1 MAMRIFRSMPYLP
14 SALTRKRFGINK
26 FLAYHEN
33 TRPSIPTAY
42 APDKRLKQ
50 QENMPEKI
58 QSAPRYFF
66 R

>member
-33 TRPSIPTAY
+33 TRPSIP
-42 APDKRLKQ
+42 DKRLKQ